1 MKKKQKKLLDKYYIS
16 EAFDKNR
23 NISFNF
29 KKANKKIS
37 GNFAEFTDALAEYVR
52 VSEQSENE
60 TRVWFHRDA
69 AYRGSVG
76 LEKARL
82 IIEHVK
88 EKNVENQDA
97 ISYIEKENLVE
108 KSTKK
113 PSKKMMLM
121 KELEEEA
128 NEITFDVPDKESKMS
143 TDVMKDDVEYESKF
157 DVTILDLKPYEG
169 KLDVYY
175 NLSSDG
181 QMSETMMKTVEG
193 FATEKTMM
201 EEDHMMSDDSM
212 MMEEEPM
219 MKENDMMSQESN
231 MDKEEDHMMSDDDS
245 MMKDDMMMTKEEHI
259 HHYHQRRYNQK
270 NTGIKVALS
279 LLIIIAL
286 VNLILIILNVTNV
299 I

>member
-1 MKKKQKKLLDKYYIS
+1 MKKKTKKILDKYYIS

-52 VSEQSENE
+52 VAEQSENE

-82 IIEHVK
+82 IIDHVK
-88 EKNVENQDA
+88 EKNVDNQQVID
-97 ISYIEKENLVE
+97 YIEKENLVE
-108 KSTKK
+108 KPVKK
-113 PSKKMMLM
+113 PSKKMMVAE
-121 KELEEEA
+121 ELEKEA
-128 NEITFDVPDKESKMS
+128 NEISFDVQDKESKMS
-143 TDVMKDDVEYESKF
+143 SDVTSNDVEYESKF

-175 NLSSDG
+175 NLSSEDG
-181 QMSETMMKTVEG
+181 QTSETMMKTIEG
-193 FATEKTMM
+193 FSTMM
-201 EEDHMMSDDSM
+201 NDDMMMSENSSTMNEEPMMNEEDQKMDNDSM
-212 MMEEEPM
+212 MMNEDNQMMEEEN
-219 MKENDMMSQESN
+219 KDM
-231 MDKEEDHMMSDDDS
+231 MMSDEGHS
-245 MMKDDMMMTKEEHI
+245 
-259 HHYHQRRYNQK
+259 HHHHSKHYNPK

-286 VNLILIILNVTNV
+286 VNLVLLILNITE
-299 I
+299 IL